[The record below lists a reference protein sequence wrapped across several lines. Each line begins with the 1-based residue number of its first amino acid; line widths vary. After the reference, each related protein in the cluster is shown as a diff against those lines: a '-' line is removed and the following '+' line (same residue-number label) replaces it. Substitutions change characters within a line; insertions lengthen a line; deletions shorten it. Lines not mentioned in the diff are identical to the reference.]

1 MEGLLELN
9 SCVDIL
15 HRLEIGA
22 ELGVS
27 SKVVR
32 FRNLAKLELLVQNE
46 RWVLDR
52 RNLEDF
58 IGVVPFAQQAHI
70 LAKESVR
77 VHPLQLRKHEPH
89 RGSRILQVKMRVFL
103 LGEET
108 QNVQLVLFAEDA
120 VHVVHSGETAEW
132 VRRPS
137 V

>member
-1 MEGLLELN
+1 LEGLLELN

-58 IGVVPFAQQAHI
+58 IGVVPFAQKAHI
-70 LAKESVR
+70 LTKEWESSFWAKRPKTCSLFFLPRMLCMLYTVVR
-77 VHPLQLRKHEPH
+77 PLS
-89 RGSRILQVKMRVFL
+89 G
-103 LGEET
+103 
-108 QNVQLVLFAEDA
+108 FAA
-120 VHVVHSGETAEW
+120 PVYNFGRS
-132 VRRPS
+132 
-137 V
+137 

>member
-1 MEGLLELN
+1 MESLLELN
-9 SCVDIL
+9 SCADIV

-58 IGVVPFAQQAHI
+58 IGVVPFAQKAHI
-70 LAKESVR
+70 LTKECVW
-77 VHPLQLRKHEPH
+77 VCPLQLRKHEPH
-89 RGSRILQVKMRVFL
+89 RRSRILQVKMGVFL
-103 LGEET
+103 LG
-108 QNVQLVLFAEDA
+108 
-120 VHVVHSGETAEW
+120 
-132 VRRPS
+132 
-137 V
+137 